1 MVSLCRCYQGC
12 TEGPDQCHEWQ
23 FQCTNGNCVFSNW
36 ECDGETDCHDGSD
49 EHDGCHN
56 STAFVALQPEVPRPS
71 FPSGECNEW
80 MYKCESSQCVPY
92 WWKCDGVA
100 DCDDA
105 SDERECGGPGA
116 GRGGPELGRDSALVP
131 VSPPVLGCSRGKF
144 QCDSG
149 DCIWAAWVCDGEK
162 DCAGGEDEVSLLGS
176 VLKSSVNIILYN

>member
-1 MVSLCRCYQGC
+1 MVSLCRYYQGC

-116 GRGGPELGRDSALVP
+116 GGAGPSWGGTRRWCRCRRP
-131 VSPPVLGCSRGKF
+131 C
-144 QCDSG
+144 
-149 DCIWAAWVCDGEK
+149 WAAAAASSSATPGTASGRPGSATARRTAR
-162 DCAGGEDEVSLLGS
+162 AGRTR
-176 VLKSSVNIILYN
+176 